1 MGTEYRNSPRDNK
14 LHIESVAAAPR
25 ACAHRRDLALGVV
38 GVLITAASSA
48 AGADS
53 EAWLEVAGRT
63 HPMLVH
69 FPIALLAAACFFE
82 LVRIAAGRSRP
93 SAAALGCLVL
103 ALIGSVGAGTSGWL
117 LAENL
122 GRAGETEIE
131 LHRWIAIGGA
141 SLACMS
147 LILSVGARHQV
158 VRRLYVLCLWVGA
171 LSVGVAGHFGGE
183 LVYGKGYVLAPLR
196 PKPQP
201 DPVPV
206 IPEDPSW
213 TPISFDRDVLP
224 ILTSHCIECHG
235 EQKQKGKLRLDSAS
249 TLEASPHFDEVVVPG
264 DPASSL
270 LYELITLPP
279 DDPDFMPKDGD
290 PLSPWQIETIRAWI
304 ERGAVFDAS
313 TPTPAETPR
322 EHNASSVSPGQ
333 EVEAAIEQAAAAVQ
347 LRGGYASRV
356 AVGVPELLVNYS
368 IVTPPI
374 TEQDI
379 AVLLPAADHVVEL
392 NVGGVGVTDAVMSAI
407 GQLRGLRSL
416 NISRSQVTIA
426 GLERLRA
433 LARLEVLNI
442 YGCSVGEDAVDV
454 IARMPML
461 KRVYVW
467 QTGMDAPAVQRLRAL
482 RPELEVIEGEPAGAE
497 PEPSSP
503 GGGGESTGSPQAG
516 PGR

>member
-1 MGTEYRNSPRDNK
+1 MG
-14 LHIESVAAAPR
+14 
-25 ACAHRRDLALGVV
+25 G
-38 GVLITAASSA
+38 LITVASSA
-48 AGADS
+48 AGADT
-53 EAWLEVAGRT
+53 EAWLEVAGRA

-69 FPIALLAAACFFE
+69 FPIALLAAASFFE
-82 LVRIAAGRSRP
+82 LVRIALGRNRP

-103 ALIGSVGAGTSGWL
+103 ALIGSAGAGTSGWL

-131 LHRWIAIGGA
+131 LHRWAAIGGA
-141 SLACMS
+141 SLACIG
-147 LILSVGARHQV
+147 LVLSAGARHQV
-158 VRRLYVLCLWVGA
+158 VRRLYVLCLWLGT
-171 LSVGVAGHFGGE
+171 LSAGLAGHFGGE

-201 DPVPV
+201 DPPTVVPA
-206 IPEDPSW
+206 DPSW
-213 TPISFDRDVLP
+213 TSISFDRDVLP

-249 TLEASPHFDEVVVPG
+249 ALVDSPHFDEVVVPG

-270 LYELITLPP
+270 LYELVALPP
-279 DDPDFMPKDGD
+279 DDPDFMPKKGE

-304 ERGAVFDAS
+304 ERGAVFEAS
-313 TPTPAETPR
+313 TLESSETAR
-322 EHNASSVSPGQ
+322 ENGAAAASPGQ

-347 LRGGYASRV
+347 QRGGHASRV
-356 AVGVPELLVNYS
+356 AAGVPELLVNYS

-392 NVGGVGVTDAVMSAI
+392 NVGGAGVTDAVVSAI

-416 NISRSQVTIA
+416 NISRSQVTSGA
-426 GLERLRA
+426 LEAFCA
-433 LARLEVLNI
+433 LTRLEVLNI
-442 YGCSVGEDAVDV
+442 YGCPVGVEAVDV
-454 IARMPML
+454 IARMPTL

-467 QTGMDAPAVQRLRAL
+467 QTGMDASAVQRLRAL
-482 RPELEVIEGEPAGAE
+482 RPDLEVIEGEPAGAE
-497 PEPSSP
+497 PEAPSSV
-503 GGGGESTGSPQAG
+503 GGAESTGGGQT
-516 PGR
+516 